1 MSTEITPFRIDV
13 SQHQLDDLNR
23 RLDTTRWTDGVPGV
37 GWAQGIPL
45 DYTRELA
52 AYWRNTYDW
61 RAQEARL
68 NSFPQFRTE
77 IDGHNLHF
85 IHVRS
90 TEADALPLVLTHGWP
105 GSIVEFLDV
114 IGPLTDPV
122 AHGGAAEDAFHVVV
136 PTIPGFGLSG
146 PAVGWSTARAAR
158 AWARLMHRLG
168 YHRYAA
174 HGEDTGA
181 AITRQLAVIDAEHL
195 VAMHLTM
202 IASATVTPE
211 TADPG
216 NPAEQ
221 RAVELAQRA
230 QYELGAYA
238 MLQATRPQ
246 TLSYA
251 LTDSPVGQLAWI
263 VERFNDWTDST
274 DAPEDAVDRDAML
287 TNVMI
292 YWLNA
297 TAGSSARYYYE
308 GAATW
313 GTPEPETP
321 VPAAVAVMPHD
332 LGIPVR
338 RIAERNHNIVRWTE
352 FDRGGHFAA
361 MEEPD
366 LIVDDLR
373 ATFREYRNQ
382 TATAQRAASGPTDI
396 AAETVGGTA

>member
-1 MSTEITPFRIDV
+1 MRTEIRPFRIDIP
-13 SQHQLDDLNR
+13 QEQLDDLNR
-23 RLDTTRWTDGVPGV
+23 RLNDTRWPDGVTDV

-45 DYTRELA
+45 DYTQELA
-52 AYWRNTYDW
+52 GYWQHTYDW

-77 IDGHNLHF
+77 IDGHDLHF

-90 TEADALPLVLTHGWP
+90 AEPEAFPLVLTHGWP
-105 GSIVEFLDV
+105 GSIVEFLEV

-122 AHGGAAEDAFHVVV
+122 AHGGKAEDAFHVVV
-136 PTIPGFGLSG
+136 PTIPGYGFSG
-146 PAVGWSTARAAR
+146 PAIGWSTARAAR
-158 AWARLMHRLG
+158 AWAQLMARLG
-168 YHRYAA
+168 YDRYAA

-181 AITRQLAVIDAEHL
+181 AISRELAVIDAEH
-195 VAMHLTM
+195 VTAVHVTM
-202 IASATVTPE
+202 IASATVTAE

-221 RAVELAQRA
+221 RALAVASRA
-230 QYELGAYA
+230 QYQLTAYA

-251 LTDSPVGQLAWI
+251 LTDSPVGQMAWI
-263 VERFNDWTDST
+263 VERFKDWTDSA
-274 DAPEDAVDRDAML
+274 DVPEDAVNRDAML

-292 YWLNA
+292 YWLNG

-308 GAATW
+308 GAGTW
-313 GTPEPETP
+313 GQTEPDTNVP
-321 VPAAVAVMPHD
+321 VAVAVLPHD
-332 LGIPVR
+332 LALPVR
-338 RIAERNHNIVRWTE
+338 RIAEQNHNIVRWTE

-366 LIVDDLR
+366 LIIDDLR
-373 ATFREYRNQ
+373 AAFRDYRK
-382 TATAQRAASGPTDI
+382 
-396 AAETVGGTA
+396 

>member
-1 MSTEITPFRIDV
+1 MSEAITPFRIDV
-13 SQHQLDDLNR
+13 PQSQLDDLHR
-23 RLDTTRWTDGVPGV
+23 RLDDTRWPDGVTGV

-45 DYTRELA
+45 DYTQELVR
-52 AYWRNTYDW
+52 YWRTTYDW

-68 NSFPQFRTE
+68 NAFPQFRTE
-77 IDGHNLHF
+77 IDGHAVHF
-85 IHVRS
+85 LHVRS
-90 TEADALPLVLTHGWP
+90 AEPGAMPLILTHGWP

-122 AHGGAAEDAFHVVV
+122 AHGGRAEDAFDVVV

-146 PAVGWSTARAAR
+146 PAIGWSTSRAAR
-158 AWARLMHRLG
+158 AWAELMRRLG
-168 YHRYAA
+168 YERYAA

-181 AITRQLAVIDAEHL
+181 AISRELAVLDPDHL
-195 VAMHLTM
+195 VALHVTM
-202 IASATVTPE
+202 IASATVTSE
-211 TADPG
+211 TADLD
-216 NPAEQ
+216 NPAEK
-221 RAVELAQRA
+221 RALQLAQRA

-263 VERFNDWTDST
+263 VERFKDWTDST
-274 DAPEDAVDRDAML
+274 DVPEDAVDRDTML

-292 YWLNA
+292 YWLNG

-313 GTPEPETP
+313 GRPEPATEVP
-321 VPAAVAVMPHD
+321 VAVAVLPND
-332 LGIPVR
+332 LGVPVR
-338 RIAERNHNIVRWTE
+338 RIAERNHTIVRWTE

-366 LIVDDLR
+366 LIIDD
-373 ATFREYRNQ
+373 
-382 TATAQRAASGPTDI
+382 
-396 AAETVGGTA
+396 

>member
-1 MSTEITPFRIDV
+1 MTTEIRSFRIDV
-13 SQHQLDDLNR
+13 PQEQLDDLHR
-23 RLDTTRWTDGVPGV
+23 RLDAARWPDEVPGV

-52 AYWRNTYDW
+52 HYWRTTYDW

-68 NSFPQFRTE
+68 NSFQQFRTE
-77 IDGHNLHF
+77 IDGHDLHF

-90 TEADALPLVLTHGWP
+90 AESDAMPLVLTHGWP
-105 GSIVEFLDV
+105 GSIVEYLDL
-114 IGPLTDPV
+114 IGPLTDPG
-122 AHGGAAEDAFHVVV
+122 AHDGSAEDAFHVVV
-136 PTIPGFGLSG
+136 PTIPGYGLSG

-158 AWARLMHRLG
+158 AWAELMSRLG
-168 YHRYAA
+168 YDRYVA

-181 AITRQLAVIDAEHL
+181 AISHELAVIDPEH
-195 VAMHLTM
+195 VAALHLTM
-202 IASATVTPE
+202 IASATVTAE
-211 TADPG
+211 TADPD

-221 RAVELAQRA
+221 RAVQIALRT
-230 QYELGAYA
+230 QYQLGAYA
-238 MLQATRPQ
+238 LLQASRPQ

-251 LTDSPVGQLAWI
+251 LTDSPIGQLAWI
-263 VERFNDWTDST
+263 VERFKDWTDST

-292 YWLNA
+292 YWLSR

-313 GTPEPETP
+313 GQPEPDIDVP
-321 VPAAVAVMPHD
+321 VAVAVMPHD
-332 LGIPVR
+332 IGVPVR
-338 RIAERNHNIVRWTE
+338 RIAEKNHNIVRWTE

-366 LIVDDLR
+366 LVVADLR
-373 ATFREYRNQ
+373 AAFRDYRK
-382 TATAQRAASGPTDI
+382 
-396 AAETVGGTA
+396 

>member
-1 MSTEITPFRIDV
+1 MTPFRIDV
-13 SQHQLDDLNR
+13 PQEQLDDLNR
-23 RLDTTRWTDGVPGV
+23 RLDATRWPDQAPGV

-52 AYWRNTYDW
+52 DYWRHTYDW

-77 IDGHNLHF
+77 IDGHSVHF
-85 IHVRS
+85 IHVS
-90 TEADALPLVLTHGWP
+90 SAEPDALPLVLTHGWP
-105 GSIVEFLDV
+105 GSIVEFLEV
-114 IGPLTDPV
+114 IEPLTNPV
-122 AHGGAAEDAFHVVV
+122 AHGGRPEDAFHVVV
-136 PTIPGFGLSG
+136 PTIPGYGLSG
-146 PAVGWSTARAAR
+146 TAVGWSTTRVAR
-158 AWARLMHRLG
+158 AWAELMHRLG
-168 YHRYAA
+168 YERYAA

-181 AITRQLAVIDAEHL
+181 AISRQLAVIDAEHL
-195 VAMHLTM
+195 VAVHLTD
-202 IASATVTPE
+202 IASATVTAE
-211 TADPG
+211 TADPDD
-216 NPAEQ
+216 PAEQ
-221 RAVELAQRA
+221 RAAEEGMHFQF
-230 QYELGAYA
+230 QFGAYA
-238 MLQATRPQ
+238 LLQASRPQ

-263 VERFNDWTDST
+263 VERFKDWTDST

-292 YWLNA
+292 YWLNG

-313 GTPEPETP
+313 GSPEPDTDVP
-321 VPAAVAVMPHD
+321 VAVAVMPHD
-332 LGIPVR
+332 IGGALIR

-352 FDRGGHFAA
+352 LERGGHFAA

-373 ATFREYRNQ
+373 ATFRDYRK
-382 TATAQRAASGPTDI
+382 
-396 AAETVGGTA
+396 

>member
-1 MSTEITPFRIDV
+1 MTPFRIDV
-13 SQHQLDDLNR
+13 PQAQLDDLNR
-23 RLDTTRWTDGVPGV
+23 RLDETRWPDADPGA
-37 GWAQGIPL
+37 GWRQGIPL

-52 AYWRNTYDW
+52 GYWRDTYDW
-61 RAQEARL
+61 RTQEARL

-77 IDGHNLHF
+77 IDGHDVHF

-90 TEADALPLVLTHGWP
+90 AEPDALPLVLTHGWP
-105 GSIVEFLDV
+105 GSIVEFLEV

-122 AHGGAAEDAFHVVV
+122 AHGGSADDAFHVVV
-136 PTIPGFGLSG
+136 PTIPGYGLSG
-146 PAVGWSTARAAR
+146 PAVGWSTARAAK
-158 AWARLMHRLG
+158 AWAELMRRLG
-168 YHRYAA
+168 YDRYGA

-181 AITRQLAVIDAEHL
+181 AISRQLAVIDADHL
-195 VAMHLTM
+195 LAVHLTM

-211 TADPG
+211 TADLG
-216 NPAEQ
+216 NPAER
-221 RAVELAQRA
+221 RALELAGRA

-238 MLQATRPQ
+238 MLQASRPQ

-251 LTDSPVGQLAWI
+251 LADSPVGQLAWI
-263 VERFNDWTDST
+263 VERFKDWTDST

-292 YWLNA
+292 YWLNG

-313 GTPEPETP
+313 GAPEPDTDVP
-321 VPAAVAVMPHD
+321 VAVAVMPHD

-352 FDRGGHFAA
+352 LERGGHFAA

-366 LIVDDLR
+366 LIIEDLR
-373 ATFREYRNQ
+373 TTFREYRK
-382 TATAQRAASGPTDI
+382 
-396 AAETVGGTA
+396 

>member
-1 MSTEITPFRIDV
+1 MNEAITPFRIDV
-13 SQHQLDDLNR
+13 PQAQLDDLHR
-23 RLDTTRWTDGVPGV
+23 RLDDTRWPDGVTGV
-37 GWAQGIPL
+37 GWTQGIPL
-45 DYTRELA
+45 DYTQELA
-52 AYWRNTYDW
+52 RYWRTTYDW
-61 RAQEARL
+61 PAQEARL
-68 NSFPQFRTE
+68 NAFPQFRTE
-77 IDGHNLHF
+77 IDGHDVHF

-90 TEADALPLVLTHGWP
+90 ALPGAMPLILTHGWP

-122 AHGGAAEDAFHVVV
+122 AHGGRAEDAFDVVV

-146 PAVGWSTARAAR
+146 PAVGWSTSRAAQ
-158 AWARLMHRLG
+158 AWAELMHRLG
-168 YHRYAA
+168 YERYAA

-181 AITRQLAVIDAEHL
+181 AISRELAVVDPEHV
-195 VAMHLTM
+195 VALHVTM

-211 TADPG
+211 TADLD
-216 NPAEQ
+216 NPAEK
-221 RAVELAQRA
+221 RALQLAQRA

-251 LTDSPVGQLAWI
+251 LADSPVGQLAWI
-263 VERFNDWTDST
+263 VERFKDWTDST
-274 DAPEDAVDRDAML
+274 DVPEDAVDRDAML

-292 YWLNA
+292 YWLNG

-313 GTPEPETP
+313 GRPEPDIDVP
-321 VPAAVAVMPHD
+321 VAVAVLPHD

-338 RIAERNHNIVRWTE
+338 RIAEQNHNIVRWTE

-366 LIVDDLR
+366 LIVQDLR
-373 ATFREYRNQ
+373 ATFGAYR
-382 TATAQRAASGPTDI
+382 R
-396 AAETVGGTA
+396 

>member
-13 SQHQLDDLNR
+13 PQEQLDDLNR
-23 RLDTTRWTDGVPGV
+23 RLDATRWPDSAPGV

-52 AYWRNTYDW
+52 DYWRNTYDW

-77 IDGHNLHF
+77 IDGHDVHF

-90 TEADALPLVLTHGWP
+90 AEPDALPLVLTHGWP

-122 AHGGAAEDAFHVVV
+122 AHGGNAEDAFHVVV
-136 PTIPGFGLSG
+136 PTIPGYGLSG
-146 PAVGWSTARAAR
+146 PAVGWSTTRAAR
-158 AWARLMHRLG
+158 AWAVLMDRLG
-168 YHRYAA
+168 YDRYAA

-181 AITRQLAVIDAEHL
+181 AISRELAVIDAEHV
-195 VAMHLTM
+195 VAVHLTDM
-202 IASATVTPE
+202 ASATVE
-211 TADPG
+211 TADPDD
-216 NPAEQ
+216 PAEQ
-221 RAVELAQRA
+221 RAVELARRYE
-230 QYELGAYA
+230 YELGAYA

-251 LTDSPVGQLAWI
+251 LTDSPVAQLAWI
-263 VERFNDWTDST
+263 VERFKDWTDST
-274 DAPEDAVDRDAML
+274 NAPEDAVDRDAML

-292 YWLNA
+292 YWLNG

-313 GTPEPETP
+313 GMPEPYTDVP
-321 VPAAVAVMPHD
+321 VAVAVLPHNI
-332 LGIPVR
+332 GAPVR
-338 RIAERNHNIVRWTE
+338 RIAEQNNNIVRWTE

-366 LIVDDLR
+366 LIIGDLR
-373 ATFREYRNQ
+373 ATFSAYRK
-382 TATAQRAASGPTDI
+382 
-396 AAETVGGTA
+396 

>member
-1 MSTEITPFRIDV
+1 MTTEIRSFRIDV
-13 SQHQLDDLNR
+13 PQEQLDDLHR
-23 RLDTTRWTDGVPGV
+23 RLDATRWPDEVPGV

-52 AYWRNTYDW
+52 DYWRTKYDW

-68 NSFPQFRTE
+68 NSFPQFRSE
-77 IDGHNLHF
+77 IDGHDLHL

-90 TEADALPLVLTHGWP
+90 AESDAMPLVLTHGWP
-105 GSIVEFLDV
+105 GSIVEYLDL

-122 AHGGAAEDAFHVVV
+122 AHDGSAEDAFHVVV
-136 PTIPGFGLSG
+136 PTIPGYGLSG
-146 PAVGWSTARAAR
+146 PAVGWSVARAAR
-158 AWARLMHRLG
+158 AWAELMSRLG
-168 YHRYAA
+168 YDRYVA

-181 AITRQLAVIDAEHL
+181 AISRELAVIDSEH
-195 VAMHLTM
+195 VAALHLTM
-202 IASATVTPE
+202 IASATVTAE
-211 TADPG
+211 TADPD

-221 RAVELAQRA
+221 RAVQIALRT
-230 QYELGAYA
+230 QYQLGAYA
-238 MLQATRPQ
+238 LLQASRPQ

-263 VERFNDWTDST
+263 VERFKDWTDST

-292 YWLNA
+292 YWLSR

-313 GTPEPETP
+313 GQPEPAIDVP
-321 VPAAVAVMPHD
+321 VAVAVMPHD
-332 LGIPVR
+332 IGVPVR
-338 RIAERNHNIVRWTE
+338 RIAEQNHNIVSWTE

-366 LIVDDLR
+366 LVVADLR
-373 ATFREYRNQ
+373 AAFRDYRK
-382 TATAQRAASGPTDI
+382 
-396 AAETVGGTA
+396 

>member
-13 SQHQLDDLNR
+13 PQEQLDDLNR
-23 RLDTTRWTDGVPGV
+23 RLDATRWPDSAPGA

-52 AYWRNTYDW
+52 DYWRNTYDW

-77 IDGHNLHF
+77 IDGHHVHF

-90 TEADALPLVLTHGWP
+90 AEPDALPLVLTHGWP

-122 AHGGAAEDAFHVVV
+122 AHGGNAEDAFHVVV
-136 PTIPGFGLSG
+136 PTIPGYGLSG
-146 PAVGWSTARAAR
+146 PAVGWSTTRAAR
-158 AWARLMHRLG
+158 AWAVLMARLG
-168 YHRYAA
+168 YDRYAA

-181 AITRQLAVIDAEHL
+181 AISRELAAIDAEHV
-195 VAMHLTM
+195 VAVHLTDM
-202 IASATVTPE
+202 ASATLE

-216 NPAEQ
+216 DPAEQ
-221 RAVELAQRA
+221 RAVELARRYE
-230 QYELGAYA
+230 YELGAYA

-251 LTDSPVGQLAWI
+251 LTDSPVAQLAWI
-263 VERFNDWTDST
+263 VERFKDWTDST
-274 DAPEDAVDRDAML
+274 NAPEDAVDRDAML

-292 YWLNA
+292 YWLNG

-313 GTPEPETP
+313 GTPEPYTAVP
-321 VPAAVAVMPHD
+321 VAVAVLPHNI
-332 LGIPVR
+332 GAPVR
-338 RIAERNHNIVRWTE
+338 RIAEQNHNIVRWTE

-366 LIVDDLR
+366 LIIGDLR
-373 ATFREYRNQ
+373 ATFSAYRK
-382 TATAQRAASGPTDI
+382 
-396 AAETVGGTA
+396 